1 MRTRV
6 PIGLTKEE
14 IRRVV
19 LGKLKVVYHDWHA
32 RETPFLEP
40 EVEPGHRREDQRAF
54 AVALVAALLGGL
66 SEAIEHNN
74 QAIAANLQRRLRP
87 ATPRS
92 PRRKK

>member
-1 MRTRV
+1 MGKRV
-6 PIGLTKEE
+6 PFGLTKEE

-32 RETPFLEP
+32 RETPFLERD
-40 EVEPGHRREDQRAF
+40 VKPGHRREDQRAF

-66 SEAIEHNN
+66 SEAIERNN
-74 QAIAANLQRRLRP
+74 QAIAAVLQRRRRP

-92 PRRKK
+92 SRRKK